1 MYSSQEIADFK
12 QKEFEQRETRLKNAI
27 PQELIK
33 TNNIKEKMHIT
44 YVMTWT
50 GICGGSKIIL
60 EHANKLTQRGHKI
73 TLISHDIRPDW
84 FPLSEDVEFIQVPW
98 GQVLCEKI
106 PKCDLIITTYW
117 REIYESIEQK
127 IAPVIYFEQGDF
139 HLFDLE
145 KLEKRK
151 FEYIK
156 KQFETVQFIY
166 TVSNFASKKIKEIYN
181 KESIVIPNAV
191 DSNIFYYDN
200 TIKDNKV
207 INITIIGSEK
217 SEFKRIDNIIQAI
230 NKVKEEGYKINLNWI
245 TPNEP
250 IKNKINAIINPPQK
264 VIGDTLRKSDI
275 YICASMYESFCLPV
289 LEAMTCGTA
298 VITTN
303 NGGNM
308 DFVKENENALLIEKD
323 NIEDICNKIKLLI
336 DNKGLRE
343 KVSNNAIATSKMYS
357 WDRTIG
363 EIEDY
368 YKEVARYKVLE
379 GKNN

>member
-12 QKEFEQRETRLKNAI
+12 QKEFEQREIRLQNAI

-60 EHANKLTQRGHKI
+60 EHANKLTERGHKI

-217 SEFKRIDNIIQAI
+217 SEFKRINNIIQAI

-250 IKNKINAIINPPQK
+250 TKNKINAIVNPQQK

-289 LEAMTCGTA
+289 LEAMTCGAA

-323 NIEDICNKIKLLI
+323 NIDDICNKIKLLI
-336 DNKGLRE
+336 DDKDLRE
-343 KVSNNAIATSKMYS
+343 KISNNAITTSKMYS
-357 WDRTIG
+357 WKRTIG
-363 EIEDY
+363 EIEEY
-368 YKEVARYKVLE
+368 YREVARYKVLE